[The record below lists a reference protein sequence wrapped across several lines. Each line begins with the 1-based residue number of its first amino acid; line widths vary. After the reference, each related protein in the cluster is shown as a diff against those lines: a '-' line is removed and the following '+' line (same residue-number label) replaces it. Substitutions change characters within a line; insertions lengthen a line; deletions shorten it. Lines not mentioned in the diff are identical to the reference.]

1 MRSSRSRARAS
12 RGPKT
17 SRASRSPT
25 PLNSAIPRLFEA
37 YAQAAGTDS
46 AQVDWSVVSSGAIAS
61 TLVLGRAD
69 AVGYYS
75 LSEAI
80 LGKATGGQ
88 ELVQL
93 RYSDAGLD
101 FYSNGIIASE
111 RILDENLDVVRRFS
125 EATWRGVRDAIAN
138 PQEAAAIMNRHHSQ
152 IDMDVAEGEIIAV
165 GGLLSED
172 QSGVI
177 DIDRMRQTV
186 DVVSG
191 AYDLQNP
198 VTATDVFVAG
208 MSGTE

>member
-1 MRSSRSRARAS
+1 MSS
-12 RGPKT
+12 
-17 SRASRSPT
+17 
-25 PLNSAIPRLFEA
+25 
-37 YAQAAGTDS
+37 D
-46 AQVDWSVVSSGAIAS
+46 AIAS
-61 TLVLGRAD
+61 TLALGRAD

-93 RYSDAGLD
+93 CYSDAGLD
-101 FYSNGIIASE
+101 FYSKGIIASE
-111 RILDENLDVVRRFS
+111 RILNENLDVVRRFS
-125 EATWRGVRDAIAN
+125 EATWRGLRDAIAN
-138 PQEAAAIMNRHHSQ
+138 PQEAAAIMNKHHSQ
-152 IDMDVAEGEIIAV
+152 IDMDVAEAEIIAV
-165 GGLLSED
+165 GGLLSGD

-177 DIDRMRQTV
+177 DIDRMRQTF